1 MYGSGQPT
9 GLGNGGFHSSQEV
22 NNADVRAASSGNNQE
37 VCLSVASLQDNQSH
51 QQQTFAHFS
60 QPRKKRRFITS
71 SSATNGCRKP
81 SGCQCCLLV
90 SSILTVVVSI
100 AMLAGGFRLIF
111 DAIMKTQMEVREGSK
126 SFEMWKTTP
135 FPLILNLYIW
145 NITNHEE
152 FLNGSKP
159 VLKECGPYV
168 WREYHDKQ
176 GIEFHPNETVTY
188 LQQRWW
194 IWDEQL
200 SGRNSLDDAVYT
212 MNPIPL
218 SAAWSVRH
226 YPAWMRPI
234 AFRSLNSLFNDMA
247 EQAVVKTTVNELV
260 FTGFQDPVLDWIQK
274 EIIAED
280 GKWHGVLPLINLPPG
295 LSDYDR
301 FGWFY
306 MRNMSLYYDGVF
318 NMMTGSDDLK
328 NVGKIDLWNYT
339 RETTFFDSPCNS
351 VVGSAGEFFQPDLQ
365 RDKIEFY
372 SSDLC
377 MSMKLEY
384 QKDIDHSGL
393 QAYRFW
399 GSNHTFANG
408 SVVPGNDCYCVK
420 GTCAPT
426 GLLNAE
432 SCRMGSPAFISFPHY
447 FNADP
452 FLLDQIEGLSPAED
466 KHAFIMD
473 IMPETGTPVN
483 VNARMQ
489 INMRVTPYTGKG
501 TGKIDILTKVP
512 DIYLPMVWFEELAEV
527 PEDMVGQL
535 KALQFITSTPV
546 MTISF
551 SVLLLIGIGT
561 LVCVVFV
568 CLRRRKLPTV

>member
-1 MYGSGQPT
+1 MNGSGQPA
-9 GLGNGGFHSSQEV
+9 GLGNGGFHNSQEV
-22 NNADVRAASSGNNQE
+22 TANPE
-37 VCLSVASLQDNQSH
+37 VCLSASSLQNNQSY
-51 QQQTFAHFS
+51 QQQNFTQPFS
-60 QPRKKRRFITS
+60 QPMKPRRKRVMPSSLLTTS
-71 SSATNGCRKP
+71 GCNKL
-81 SGCQCCLLV
+81 SGCQYCLLV
-90 SSILTVVVSI
+90 SSILTIIFSV
-100 AMLAGGFRLIF
+100 AMLAGGFKLIF

-135 FPLILNLYIW
+135 FPLILNLFLW
-145 NITNHEE
+145 NITNHEA
-152 FLNGSKP
+152 FLEGAKP

-176 GIEFHPNETVTY
+176 GIEFHHNATVTY

-194 IWDEQL
+194 IWDAAL
-200 SGRNSLDDAVYT
+200 SGRNSLDDFVYA

-218 SAAWSVRH
+218 SAAWSVKH
-226 YPAWMRPI
+226 YPKWMQHF
-234 AFRSLNSLFNDMA
+234 AFSSLNVLFKEHA
-247 EQAVVKTTVNELV
+247 EQAVVKSTVGELV
-260 FTGFQDPVLDWIQK
+260 FTGFEDPVLDWIQK

-280 GKWHGVLPLINLPPG
+280 GKLHRWLPFLNLPPG

-306 MRNMSLYYDGVF
+306 MRNMSLYYDGIF
-318 NMMTGSDDLK
+318 NMMTGTDDLK
-328 NVGKIDLWNYT
+328 NIGKIDMWNYT
-339 RETTFFDSPCNS
+339 RETTFFESPCNS
-351 VVGSAGEFFQPDLQ
+351 VAGSAGEFFQPDLQ

-377 MSMKLEY
+377 MVMKLYY
-384 QKDIDHSGL
+384 QGDVDHSGL
-393 QAYRFW
+393 KAYRFW

-408 SVVPGNDCYCVK
+408 SVVPGNECYCVK
-420 GTCAPT
+420 GTCGPT

-452 FLLDQIEGLSPAED
+452 FLLDQIEGLSPDED

-473 IMPETGTPVN
+473 IMPETGSPVN

-489 INMRVTPYTGKG
+489 INMRVIPYK
-501 TGKIDILTKVP
+501 GKIDILANVP

-535 KALQFITSTPV
+535 KALQVITSTPV
-546 MTISF
+546 MPISF
-551 SVLLLIGIGT
+551 SVLLLLGVGT
-561 LVCVVFV
+561 LAYIVFV
-568 CLRRRKLPTV
+568 CLRKRNLSTV